1 MRGMLAAEGA
11 ILVHFKT
18 VGSILLVLESI
29 VVPLL
34 AFVASQSNLYSHYR
48 HLLVLFGPQT
58 SCLPACTETG
68 RRAAGKTARCP
79 IFLHNKNKPLRRQVI
94 CILTQRHFKV
104 NIFFTLLYI
113 YIVFGPLKRVRSI
126 KSIPFLKNFMP
137 SSQFF
142 ES

>member
-18 VGSILLVLESI
+18 IGCVLLVLESI

-68 RRAAGKTARCP
+68 RAAFSIKRTHAR

-104 NIFFTLLYI
+104 NIFFAFLYI
-113 YIVFGPLKRVRSI
+113 YIIAQPVKKGMLHKKHTLFQKIHAVVSVF
-126 KSIPFLKNFMP
+126 
-137 SSQFF
+137 
-142 ES
+142 